1 MGAGGLG
8 TPVLHCFL
16 PPYLH
21 PSISVPLS
29 VCFCLSVPSF
39 VFCLSTSIACK
50 IYVSLSVPS
59 FCQLWARHVGT
70 GKICNSLSV
79 FLSPYLSANVFHLG
93 FSISMSMQSLG
104 CQTQLRGHYWQFRDW
119 PSVKVRLIFLLSGRG
134 ARPVRCLSLDCPW
147 SMWTLMCISKSCL
160 TSDWLRK

>member
-1 MGAGGLG
+1 MAPGGLG

-39 VFCLSTSIACK
+39 VFSLSTPIACK
-50 IYVSLSVPS
+50 IYVSLSIPS

-104 CQTQLRGHYWQFRDW
+104 CQTQLKGHYWQFRAW
-119 PSVKVRLIFLLSGRG
+119 LSVRVRLIFLLSGCG
-134 ARPVRCLSLDCPW
+134 TVGGSVCCPW
-147 SMWTLMCISKSCL
+147 STWTLICCISK
-160 TSDWLRK
+160 TPV